1 MQSEQTIPFLRIGTR
16 GSPLALVQARHVRS
30 LLAKEHNVGESEI
43 EIVVIKT
50 DGDRTQ
56 SENLSLKDIGGKGLF
71 SREIEAALLA
81 GHVDIGVH
89 SAKDIATKLPR
100 GLVMEVFLERED
112 IRDAFICPLARTLEE
127 LAKGAAVGTS
137 SLRRAAQLR
146 HFRPDL
152 KIVEFRGNVD
162 TRLQKLT
169 DGVADATLLA
179 VAGLNRLG
187 KSDIA
192 TCLLDPETFPPA
204 PAQGAIG
211 IETRTDDDRTRRLIL
226 PLNHRD
232 TNQAIC
238 AERAMLATLDGSCR
252 TPIGVLTLR
261 QGERLQMSA
270 QVLSPDGAQCFAE
283 HMEGPASDAQKL
295 GRDLGQRLI
304 SAAGK
309 DFMARLKQSQV
320 L

>member
-1 MQSEQTIPFLRIGTR
+1 MQSEQIIPFLRIGTR
-16 GSPLALVQARHVRS
+16 GSPLALVQARHVRT
-30 LLAKEHNVGESEI
+30 LLATEHAIEESEI
-43 EIVVIKT
+43 EIVVIRT

-71 SREIEAALLA
+71 SKEIEAALLA
-81 GHVDIGVH
+81 KDVDIGVH
-89 SAKDIATKLPR
+89 SAKDMATALPD
-100 GLVMEVFLERED
+100 GLEMEVYLERED
-112 IRDAFICPLARTLEE
+112 IRDAFICPSAGILGE
-127 LAKGAAVGTS
+127 LKEGATVGTS

-146 HFRPDL
+146 HFRSDL

-187 KSDIA
+187 KSEVA
-192 TCLLDPETFPPA
+192 TSLLDPETFPPA

-211 IETRTDDDRTRRLIL
+211 IETRTDDNRTRSLIA
-226 PLNHRD
+226 PLNHEE
-232 TNQAIC
+232 TSQAIT
-238 AERAMLATLDGSCR
+238 AERAMLARLDGSCR
-252 TPIGVLTLR
+252 TPIGVLTLQ

-270 QVLSPDGAQCFAE
+270 QVLSPDGSQCFATYI
-283 HMEGPASDAQKL
+283 EGAAKD
-295 GRDLGQRLI
+295 GQRLGRELGQKLI
-304 SAAGK
+304 AAAGE
-309 DFMARLKQSQV
+309 DFMARLKQSTN